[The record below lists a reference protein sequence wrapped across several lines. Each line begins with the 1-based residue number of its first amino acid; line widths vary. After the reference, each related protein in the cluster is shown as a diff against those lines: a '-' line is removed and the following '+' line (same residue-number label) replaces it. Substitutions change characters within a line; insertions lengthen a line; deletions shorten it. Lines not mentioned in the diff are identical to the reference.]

1 MATSRLAKL
10 SSHSRRP
17 DLADRPDPVFSCRPE
32 REEEERERERER
44 EREKRDQ
51 RKAREFV
58 FLKDVSRAWIN
69 FVD

>member
-1 MATSRLAKL
+1 LPTVQIPSLVAG
-10 SSHSRRP
+10 RR
-17 DLADRPDPVFSCRPE
+17 E
-32 REEEERERERER
+32 KKKNERERER